1 MSTGTLKTRISKVVI
16 LACLATLLSAGY
28 ALDAA
33 AVFHDRRMGS
43 EGPEVVIAVEQKSA
57 FLAYVMR
64 QQVPS
69 DPQLKRVS
77 VGDTLP
83 DSAIRYYDS
92 PLRYGAPFYRWSVI
106 GEEVV
111 IADPTTGLVLQV
123 VE

>member
-1 MSTGTLKTRISKVVI
+1 MSAGTLKTRISGVVI

-28 ALDAA
+28 ALDATS
-33 AVFHDRRMGS
+33 VFHDRRMGS
-43 EGPEVVIAVEQKSA
+43 EDPEVVITVDQKSV

-64 QQVPS
+64 QQIPS

-83 DSAIRYYDS
+83 NCAMRYYNI

-111 IADPTTGLVLQV
+111 IADPTTGLVVQV
-123 VE
+123 IE